1 LFLEERKASGL
12 HGIVSFISIMK
23 GFIYRLAGGGRFY
36 IGSTTVSLEDRLR
49 EHKSF
54 STKAKSRQIPVY
66 AHFTNVGWDSATIE
80 LVRECEYE
88 TKRDLL
94 KAEREE
100 LDKVRDDHAC
110 LNKNRPLITTT
121 ELKEQVKTN
130 AAKWYQENKGHVR
143 ERLQAW
149 REANP
154 EKVKAQRERRKAT
167 GVKYE
172 RDPEIA
178 RQRLQAWR
186 EANPEKYAEQKRRSY
201 AALKEKRRLA
211 KDQKNV
217 VDQV

>member
-1 LFLEERKASGL
+1 
-12 HGIVSFISIMK
+12 MK

-36 IGSTTVSLEDRLR
+36 IGSTTLSLEDRLR

-66 AHFTNVGWDSATIE
+66 AHFAEVGWECATIT
-80 LVRECEYE
+80 LVREVEYE

-100 LDKVRDDHAC
+100 FDKVRNDPAC
-110 LNKNRPLITTT
+110 LNKNRPLITRE

-130 AAKWYQENKGHVR
+130 AARWYQENKEHTR
-143 ERLQAW
+143 ERIRDW
-149 REANP
+149 RAANP
-154 EKVKAQRERRKAT
+154 EKVKAQRERWKEK
-167 GVKYE
+167 GVKYVPKDMDAVVE
-172 RDPEIA
+172 KTRK
-178 RQRLQAWR
+178 WR

-211 KDQKNV
+211 REQNTFAEKE
-217 VDQV
+217 